1 MERFP
6 TPPTRASSRPST
18 PSAPQRIPRIR
29 PGRPSILLLLHRNTR
44 CSASAQK
51 GDTFMTPHTRR
62 DFLRLACCSA
72 ATASIVGG
80 LSKFGLV
87 SAMAQGA
94 TDYKA
99 LVCIFMFGG
108 NDANNF
114 IVPID
119 TAGYMNYQTIRANLA
134 LAQASL
140 LPLQIGGQAN
150 FGLHPNLPDL
160 QTLFNATTS
169 PLALLTNVGTL
180 VQPTTRQNYQSQASL
195 PENLFSHSDQQ
206 EQWQTTQLSGLPNA
220 GWAGKVADKIQSL
233 NTGAAFPP
241 ILSVAGN
248 PIFCTGDVSRP
259 FTMNPGSTPGLS
271 GFSTSA
277 AGQARLLSV
286 QQLLTFDTGIS
297 LVQATSAVTGQAI
310 QEGIVLANALKNI
323 PAIQTVFP
331 ANNGLASQLKQVAQV
346 IAARSALSVQRQLF
360 FCSLGGFDTHADQ
373 LATQVALYT
382 QLSPAMAAF
391 YAATQELGVTNNVTT
406 FTLSEFSR
414 TFQPGSNGGTDHAWG
429 SHQMIMGG
437 AVKGNALYGQFPT
450 LTLGGPDDTGSNG
463 RWIPSASVDQ
473 YAATLASWFGVQSTD
488 LPSIFPNLANFPTAN
503 LGFLG

>member
-1 MERFP
+1 M
-6 TPPTRASSRPST
+6 SHHS
-18 PSAPQRIPRIR
+18 
-29 PGRPSILLLLHRNTR
+29 
-44 CSASAQK
+44 
-51 GDTFMTPHTRR
+51 RR
-62 DFLRLACCSA
+62 DFMRLTCCSA
-72 ATASIVGG
+72 ATAAMVSG

-87 SAMAQGA
+87 SALAQA
-94 TDYKA
+94 STSYKA
-99 LVCIFMFGG
+99 LVCIFLFGG
-108 NDANNF
+108 NDANNLL
-114 IVPID
+114 VPND
-119 TAGYMNYQTIRANLA
+119 TAGYANYQTIRANLA
-134 LAQASL
+134 LAQSSL
-140 LPLQIGGQAN
+140 LPLQVGGQAN
-150 FGLHPNLPDL
+150 FALHPNLPDV
-160 QTLFNATTS
+160 QTLFNASKS

-220 GWAGKVADKIQSL
+220 GWAGKVADKIQGMNS
-233 NTGAAFPP
+233 GAQFPP

-248 PIFCTGDVSRP
+248 AIFCTGDSTRP
-259 FTMNPGSTPGLS
+259 FTMSPGSTPGLS

-277 AGQARLLSV
+277 AEQARFLAT

-297 LVQATSAVTGQAI
+297 LVQAASGVTTQAI
-310 QEGIVLANALKNI
+310 QEGLVLSAALKNI

-346 IAARSALSVQRQLF
+346 MAARSALNIQRQIF

-373 LATQVALYT
+373 LDTQVSLFT

-391 YAATQELGVTNNVTT
+391 YQAMQELGVSSEVTT

-429 SHQMIMGG
+429 SHQVIMGD
-437 AVKGNALYGQFPT
+437 AVKGNAFYGQFPT
-450 LTLGGPDDTGSNG
+450 LALGGPDDTGSNG
-463 RWIPSASVDQ
+463 RWIPSTSVDQ
-473 YAATLASWFGVQSTD
+473 YAATLATWFGVANTD
-488 LPSIFPNLANFPTAN
+488 LPSIFPNLANFQTSS